1 MGDGALMEFA
11 SVVDAVTFAV
21 DVQCSMLER
30 NAEVPTERRI
40 AYRIGINIG
49 DVIVEGGD
57 IYGDGV
63 NVAARIE
70 VLADPGGICIARNV
84 FNQVKGKLQLDF
96 EHLGEREV
104 KNISEPVSVYRVV
117 LDDKAERLVTSVQAR
132 TSPRRLRPALAA
144 GVVVLLAAI
153 AGVAWWQPWTSG
165 VHQARSEEHTS
176 ELQSLMRISY
186 AVFCLKKKKKNI
198 HN

>member
-1 MGDGALMEFA
+1 MTVFFFFFKQKTAYEMRISDW
-11 SVVDAVTFAV
+11 SS
-21 DVQCSMLER
+21 DVCSSDL
-30 NAEVPTERRI
+30 
-40 AYRIGINIG
+40 
-49 DVIVEGGD
+49 VIVEGGD

-153 AGVAWWQPWTSG
+153 AG
-165 VHQARSEEHTS
+165 RSE
-176 ELQSLMRISY
+176 
-186 AVFCLKKKKKNI
+186 
-198 HN
+198 

>member
-1 MGDGALMEFA
+1 MFLMFIWISFVLFVSSRRRHTRCAL
-11 SVVDAVTFAV
+11 VTG
-21 DVQCSMLER
+21 VQTCALPIM
-30 NAEVPTERRI
+30 PTERRI

-117 LDDKAERLVTSVQAR
+117 LDDKAEQNGRAHV
-132 TSPRRLRPALAA
+132 
-144 GVVVLLAAI
+144 
-153 AGVAWWQPWTSG
+153 
-165 VHQARSEEHTS
+165 
-176 ELQSLMRISY
+176 
-186 AVFCLKKKKKNI
+186 
-198 HN
+198 

>member
-1 MGDGALMEFA
+1 MSRCCFRFFVCSTPTSDVYTDIHTLPHHDTFPLLAALKAHRKSLIYPKVEQYHGRTIKLMGDGALMEFA

-63 NVAARIE
+63 NVAADR
-70 VLADPGGICIARNV
+70 
-84 FNQVKGKLQLDF
+84 K
-96 EHLGEREV
+96 
-104 KNISEPVSVYRVV
+104 ST
-117 LDDKAERLVTSVQAR
+117 RLNS
-132 TSPRRLRPALAA
+132 SP
-144 GVVVLLAAI
+144 
-153 AGVAWWQPWTSG
+153 
-165 VHQARSEEHTS
+165 
-176 ELQSLMRISY
+176 
-186 AVFCLKKKKKNI
+186 
-198 HN
+198 

>member
-1 MGDGALMEFA
+1 
-11 SVVDAVTFAV
+11 
-21 DVQCSMLER
+21 MLER

-104 KNISEPVSVYRVV
+104 KNI
-117 LDDKAERLVTSVQAR
+117 
-132 TSPRRLRPALAA
+132 
-144 GVVVLLAAI
+144 
-153 AGVAWWQPWTSG
+153 
-165 VHQARSEEHTS
+165 RSEARRVGKECGSTCRYRWSPYH
-176 ELQSLMRISY
+176 
-186 AVFCLKKKKKNI
+186 
-198 HN
+198 

>member
-1 MGDGALMEFA
+1 MEFA

-63 NVAARIE
+63 NVAARID

-96 EHLGEREV
+96 EHLGESEV

-117 LDDKAERLVTSVQAR
+117 LDDKAERPVPSGPAR
-132 TSPRRLRPALAA
+132 TSPRRQNGTAA
-144 GVVVLLAAI
+144 GRERE
-153 AGVAWWQPWTSG
+153 GKS
-165 VHQARSEEHTS
+165 SERT
-176 ELQSLMRISY
+176 
-186 AVFCLKKKKKNI
+186 
-198 HN
+198 